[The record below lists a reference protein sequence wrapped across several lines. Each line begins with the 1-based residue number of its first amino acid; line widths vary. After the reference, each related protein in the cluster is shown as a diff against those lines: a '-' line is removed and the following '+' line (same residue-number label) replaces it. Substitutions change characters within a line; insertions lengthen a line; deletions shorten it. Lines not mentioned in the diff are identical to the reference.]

1 LYTRAIDTC
10 VVVTQSFTY
19 SRSRSTAAR
28 LAAALAALAAS
39 RAAASS
45 RGYSTDTPAPSQR
58 ATPGPVVGTVARAK
72 TWSARPKST
81 SIV

>member
-28 LAAALAALAAS
+28 LAAALAA
-39 RAAASS
+39 
-45 RGYSTDTPAPSQR
+45 
-58 ATPGPVVGTVARAK
+58 
-72 TWSARPKST
+72 
-81 SIV
+81 